1 MGQPIQIRSQASA
14 PPDFRARQI
23 VRFAESHFQGI
34 NIMNALKRTTKKE
47 LLYCCFFG
55 LISISLLSACSSSGQ
70 VKILSPLEG
79 TARIDHNATAIL
91 EVVPGKGLQP
101 DEDLREMILNLR
113 GQLFGRL
120 VSDGIFKQVVHEGD
134 PAKYYIRVYVNIAD
148 QVSMGARIMFGVF
161 AGANELS
168 VRVEVFEESS
178 ENSIM
183 TFTASGES
191 ASHLFSGESEME
203 DAIREVVN
211 KIILSLM
218 K

>member
-1 MGQPIQIRSQASA
+1 
-14 PPDFRARQI
+14 
-23 VRFAESHFQGI
+23 
-34 NIMNALKRTTKKE
+34 MNALKCSTKKE
-47 LLYCCFFG
+47 LLSCCFFG
-55 LISISLLSACSSSGQ
+55 LISICLLPACSSSGQ
-70 VKILSPLEG
+70 VKILSPLEE

-168 VRVEVFEESS
+168 VRVGVFEESS

-191 ASHLFSGESEME
+191 ASHPFSGESEME